1 MNADRLSGLPFLKDI
16 LAVKIDGDLAPDY
29 IAGQEERRAAGRAL
43 PVRAEAKLAYLRR
56 LRAAALK
63 PLNRLEVKL
72 RRVDRE
78 RGSAFFEVV
87 YDVYAISPAGF
98 TRYTLQLEQKDSAW
112 RSAFLAR
119 SGITASPPPLRG
131 EPGKYAQDE
140 SELMFLIMA
149 ASGLARGGSLPRA
162 HRAFWNAATGFPPGW
177 KAALLG
183 PGPAP
188 FPADRASVE
197 LKADMNNDPSR
208 GCTGILTGK
217 PGTL

>member
-119 SGITASPPPLRG
+119 SGDYS
-131 EPGKYAQDE
+131 EPT
-140 SELMFLIMA
+140 A
-149 ASGLARGGSLPRA
+149 ASGRAWKIRAGRERADVPYHGGIEGLRVEEVCRARIGPSGTPPPVSLPAGR
-162 HRAFWNAATGFPPGW
+162 RRCSDQ
-177 KAALLG
+177 ALLH
-183 PGPAP
+183 
-188 FPADRASVE
+188 FP
-197 LKADMNNDPSR
+197 
-208 GCTGILTGK
+208 LTG
-217 PGTL
+217 LRWN